1 MLRQRLFRLSALVP
15 VIGGL
20 LVLIF
25 TALPSSTAFACLPC
39 NCPDLTSVNCFGPY
53 ALYTST
59 TKAGDCS
66 IDIWIIENG
75 QGKRALELDSAD
87 LADLPDAEDIDG
99 YILADDAFNGYVSL
113 YKLQGGE
120 YQINVGPDGEGK
132 VYVIDFTGCPA
143 ENVTESTF
151 VAGQ

>member
-39 NCPDLTSVNCFGPY
+39 QCPDLTSVNCFGPY
-53 ALYTST
+53 ALYTPT
-59 TKAGDCS
+59 TKDGDCS
-66 IDIWIIENG
+66 IDIWIIEDG
-75 QGKRALELDSAD
+75 QGKRALKLDGAD

-99 YILADDAFNGYVSL
+99 YILADDAYNGYISL
-113 YKLQGGE
+113 YKLQSGE

-151 VAGQ
+151 IAGQ